1 MTHPRTWWA
10 DHGGRVAA
18 AVRGQMIR
26 PATGT
31 TTKHA
36 PSESEPTAST
46 SADHLQ
52 RWDADVIRATERFPA
67 QPEHPTEEEE

>member
-1 MTHPRTWWA
+1 MTHPERCGQTSRRA
-10 DHGGRVAA
+10 GCA

-36 PSESEPTAST
+36 PSETEPTTST

-52 RWDADVIRATERFPA
+52 RWDADVIKATEHFPA
-67 QPEHPTEEEE
+67 QPKHPTEEEE

>member
-36 PSESEPTAST
+36 LSETEPTTST
-46 SADHLQ
+46 TPALIICSAGTLM
-52 RWDADVIRATERFPA
+52 
-67 QPEHPTEEEE
+67 